1 MEPTFARSMRPIVTP
16 ARHPLR
22 RAPPER
28 REELA
33 RHLIEVIEPL
43 LNTGATYSEL
53 SVEQIIRAGEISRA
67 TFYVYFQDKGD
78 LLQAMAR
85 DIGAEISA
93 AGVAWWEIGDDV
105 TEDMLRERLRPAV
118 GAYLRHAVLLRA
130 VAEASAYDA
139 KVRAAYATLMSDTIA
154 RLTEHV
160 EDRRARGL
168 SAAEIDSGR
177 TATWLVWMLERGL
190 YQAVSVAP
198 AGDVDAWLASV
209 ARIVWGAL
217 YAQPSGP

>member
-1 MEPTFARSMRPIVTP
+1 MERGFARSMRCIAIP
-16 ARHPLR
+16 ARHPLH

-33 RHLIEVIEPL
+33 RHLIDVIEPL
-43 LNTGATYSEL
+43 LNAGASYSEL

-85 DIGAEISA
+85 GIGAEISD
-93 AGVAWWEIGDDV
+93 AGVAWWEIGDAV
-105 TEDMLRERLRPAV
+105 TEETLRERLRPAV
-118 GAYLRHAVLLRA
+118 NAYLRHAVLLRA

-154 RLTEHV
+154 RLTAHI

-168 SAAEIDSGR
+168 STAELDPGR

-198 AGDVDAWLASV
+198 GGDADAWLASV
-209 ARIVWGAL
+209 ARVIWRSL
-217 YAQPSGP
+217 YVEP